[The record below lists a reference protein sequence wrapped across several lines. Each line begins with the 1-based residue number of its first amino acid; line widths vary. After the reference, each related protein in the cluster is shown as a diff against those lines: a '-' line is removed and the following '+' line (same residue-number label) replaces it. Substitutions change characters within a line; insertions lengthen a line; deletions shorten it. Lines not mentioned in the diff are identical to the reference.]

1 MSNKC
6 PTSVGWSDTGTKLKC
21 LCFLVNFYTSNPII
35 NMHQYFVYAVW
46 IALYFHEKFLLLLF
60 YQSIIFPLALELV
73 HIKWTTLEALNF
85 RKLYLM
91 SFLPCN
97 YVIIV
102 FEIILW
108 YCAKCLILLVFNNKL
123 LMQAQINFFTTM
135 AVQTVKLSIHA
146 LLIPIYYPI
155 IFSLVIFFVI
165 HDFRLTFCLETKS
178 TYSYFKKH
186 MGLLCI
192 IYLMTLG
199 KLMRSKSNGEEN
211 MFPPC
216 LSFLFLKWSM
226 L

>member
-1 MSNKC
+1 
-6 PTSVGWSDTGTKLKC
+6 
-21 LCFLVNFYTSNPII
+21 
-35 NMHQYFVYAVW
+35 
-46 IALYFHEKFLLLLF
+46 
-60 YQSIIFPLALELV
+60 
-73 HIKWTTLEALNF
+73 
-85 RKLYLM
+85 M

-97 YVIIV
+97 YGIIV

-155 IFSLVIFFVI
+155 IFSPVIFFVI

-211 MFPPC
+211 MFPSFP
-216 LSFLFLKWSM
+216 FLFIFKMINVVIHTCRYVEVNMDSAALVWPLFNS
-226 L
+226 LQAFWPGLQVFGFL